1 VTIGGSFGG
10 QTVVT
15 SGVESGDQIVV
26 VGQSNLTDGNLV
38 EVQGA

>member
-1 VTIGGSFGG
+1 VTVGASFGG
-10 QTVVT
+10 QTVVR
-15 SGVESGDQIVV
+15 SGVENGDQVVV